1 MLQLFRRLMPRE
13 DRFFELFERHSRI
26 LVDGAVAFQKML
38 DGGDGVP
45 THGAEV
51 VRQENLADDVAR
63 EVQQALHRSFVTPF
77 DRADI
82 AELIQA
88 MDDSI
93 DEMNKVV
100 KAVTLYEL
108 RSFDPIMREMG
119 ETIVEA
125 ARLTAEAIPLLSDL
139 GKNADRL
146 GELTERII
154 AIENRSDELHDQGV
168 KELFRTA
175 GRSDPMAYIIG
186 REIYGGLEDVV
197 DRFEDVAK
205 KVSGI
210 VIEHV

>member
-1 MLQLFRRLMPRE
+1 MLRLFRRLMPKE
-13 DRFFELFERHSRI
+13 DRFFELFDQHSKI
-26 LVDGAVAFQKML
+26 LVSGAFAFQKML
-38 DGGDGVP
+38 EGGESV
-45 THGAEV
+45 TAHGAEV
-51 VRQENLADDVAR
+51 MRQENLADDVAR
-63 EVQQALHRSFVTPF
+63 EVQQALRRSFVTPF

-82 AELIQA
+82 ADLIQA

-108 RSFDPIMREMG
+108 TTFDPIMREMG
-119 ETIVEA
+119 ETIMEA
-125 ARLTAEAIPLLSDL
+125 ARLTAEAVPLMSEL
-139 GKNADRL
+139 GPNAQRL
-146 GELTERII
+146 GELTEQII
-154 AIENRSDELHDQGV
+154 AIENRSDDLHDKGV

-205 KVSGI
+205 KISGI
-210 VIEHV
+210 VIENV

>member
-1 MLQLFRRLMPRE
+1 MLRFFRRLMPKE
-13 DRFFELFERHSRI
+13 DRFFELFEQHSRI
-26 LVDGAVAFQKML
+26 LVAGAAAFQKML
-38 DGGDGVP
+38 EGGDGVAA
-45 THGAEV
+45 HAAEV

-82 AELIQA
+82 QELIQA

-108 RSFDPIMREMG
+108 RTFDPIMREMG
-119 ETIVEA
+119 VTIVDA
-125 ARLTAEAIPLLSDL
+125 ARLTAEAIPLLSSL
-139 GKNADRL
+139 GQNADRL
-146 GELTERII
+146 GELTEQII
-154 AIENRSDELHDQGV
+154 AIENHSDDLHDKGV

-175 GRSDPMAYIIG
+175 GRTDPMAYIIG

-205 KVSGI
+205 KISGV
-210 VIEHV
+210 VIENV

>member
-1 MLQLFRRLMPRE
+1 MLRLFRRLMPKE
-13 DRFFELFERHSRI
+13 DRFFELFDQHSKI
-26 LVDGAVAFQKML
+26 LVVGAHAFQKML
-38 DGGDGVP
+38 EGGDGVQA
-45 THGAEV
+45 HAAEV

-63 EVQQALHRSFVTPF
+63 EVQQALRRSFVTPF

-82 AELIQA
+82 ADLIQA

-100 KAVTLYEL
+100 KAVTLYEITT
-108 RSFDPIMREMG
+108 FDPIMREMG
-119 ETIVEA
+119 VTIVEA
-125 ARLTAEAIPLLSDL
+125 ARLTAEAVPLMSEI
-139 GKNADRL
+139 GQNAQRL
-146 GELTERII
+146 GELTEQII
-154 AIENRSDELHDQGV
+154 AIENKSDDLHDQGV
-168 KELFRTA
+168 KELLKAA

-210 VIEHV
+210 VIENV

>member
-1 MLQLFRRLMPRE
+1 MLKLFRRLMPKE
-13 DRFFELFERHSRI
+13 DRFFELFEQHSKI
-26 LVDGAVAFQKML
+26 LVDGAAAFQSML
-38 DGGDGVP
+38 EGGDSVP
-45 THGAEV
+45 AHAAEV

-63 EVQQALHRSFVTPF
+63 EVQQALRRSFVTPF

-82 AELIQA
+82 ADLIQA

-108 RSFDPIMREMG
+108 TTFDPIMQEMG
-119 ETIVEA
+119 VTIVDA
-125 ARLTAEAIPLLSDL
+125 AHLTAEAVPLMSEI
-139 GKNADRL
+139 GRNAQRL
-146 GELTERII
+146 GELTEQII
-154 AIENRSDELHDQGV
+154 AIENISDDLHDQGV
-168 KELFRTA
+168 KELLKAA

-205 KVSGI
+205 KISGI
-210 VIEHV
+210 VIENV

>member
-1 MLQLFRRLMPRE
+1 MLRLFRRLMPKE
-13 DRFFELFERHSRI
+13 DRFFELFDQHSKI
-26 LVDGAVAFQKML
+26 LVAGASAFQKML
-38 DGGDGVP
+38 EGGDGVQ

-63 EVQQALHRSFVTPF
+63 EVQQALRRSFVTPF

-82 AELIQA
+82 ADLIQA

-108 RSFDPIMREMG
+108 KAFDPIMREMG
-119 ETIVEA
+119 VTIVDA
-125 ARLTAEAIPLLSDL
+125 ARLTAEAIPLMSEL
-139 GKNADRL
+139 GRNAQRL

-154 AIENRSDELHDQGV
+154 AIENRSDDLHDQGV
-168 KELFRTA
+168 KKLLKAA

-205 KVSGI
+205 KISGI
-210 VIEHV
+210 MIENV